1 MAALHLLLL
10 IDHHVVTQI
19 VEAHLVIRAVGYVGG
34 VCLLALVAFFF
45 VNDKADGQAHEAID
59 LAHPFAVAA
68 GKIIIDRDDVNAVAR
83 EGVKIGGE
91 GRHKGLA
98 FTRFH
103 LGDPALMQDDAADYL
118 HGEVLQPEHAPRS
131 LTAGGKRLGENIV
144 KGLSVCK
151 SLLEFG
157 GLCLQ
162 FGVGQ
167 FGKLLIEGEHPVAK
181 RTDTLDL
188 FGGIVAED
196 FCQKTHVC
204 TSLFEFIKIKVVF

>member
-19 VEAHLVIRAVGYVGG
+19 VEAHLVICAVGYVGG

-45 VNDKADGQAHEAID
+45 VNDKADGQTHEAID

-91 GRHKGLA
+91 GLALAGL
-98 FTRFH
+98 H